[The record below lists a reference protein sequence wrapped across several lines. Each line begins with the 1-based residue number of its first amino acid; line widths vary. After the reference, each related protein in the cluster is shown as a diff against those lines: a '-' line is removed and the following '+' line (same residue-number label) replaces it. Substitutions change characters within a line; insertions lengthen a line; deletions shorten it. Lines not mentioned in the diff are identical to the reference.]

1 MNKNKIIFII
11 IGIVVI
17 FLVFVMIKIANNSG
31 TTNITKKT
39 SPSDFS
45 IWTYGLDKEKVTS
58 IVNDFKKT
66 NETYNAKNISVE
78 NFSNYEDYKQ
88 SLTTAMISGKGPDI
102 FMLNN
107 FEKSY
112 LNENI
117 LGINPAILK
126 TNDFRKNFK
135 TFFGDDL
142 ISSQDDSKG
151 NNIEFVTGIPVGYE
165 TLGIYYNRK
174 FNIKSTDLASWAA
187 INNVIDTLKER
198 DSEIKPIGI
207 YSDKSLNL
215 LADTLTQFFLLSDE
229 KITGYK
235 KISDIAMK
243 EGFGSYY
250 SYILDNTT
258 NTGIYTKSNS
268 EKSDLELF
276 SDGDEAM
283 IIGYPSMINNIDNLG
298 FNKNFLFA
306 EPFPHY
312 FEGKGKTLTKYNYFV
327 VNKTNKDEKF
337 AFDLLAYFSTESGEK
352 AFLENFP
359 YLLPALVTLEQDK
372 LQEKIHSSYNLI
384 LGDFYKEANSSLLS
398 SYDKGI
404 TDLYDNGF
412 SSIST
417 DDTNYLEKTKSLIST
432 VGCKYDKYV
441 KLENLSYDCNKN

>member
-11 IGIVVI
+11 IGIVII
-17 FLVFVMIKIANNSG
+17 FLVFVMIKIANN
-31 TTNITKKT
+31 TWTNNTNKTKL
-39 SPSDFS
+39 SSNFS
-45 IWTYGLDKEKVTS
+45 IWTYWLDKEKVLS

-66 NETYNAKNISVE
+66 NKTYETKNISVE

-88 SLTTAMISGKGPDI
+88 TITTAIISWKWPDI

-117 LGINPAILK
+117 LWINPTILK

-135 TFFGDDL
+135 TFFWDDL
-142 ISSQDDSKG
+142 ISSQIDSQW
-151 NNIEFVTGIPVGYE
+151 NTIEFVIWIPVWYE

-174 FNIKSTDLASWAA
+174 FNIKSSDLASWAA
-187 INNVIDTLKER
+187 INNIIDTLKER
-198 DSEIKPIGI
+198 DTEIKPIWI
-207 YSDKSLNL
+207 YSDKNQSLV
-215 LADTLTQFFLLSDE
+215 ADILTQFFLLSDE
-229 KITGYK
+229 KITWYK

-243 EGFGSYY
+243 EWFWSYY
-250 SYILDNTT
+250 SYILDST
-258 NTGIYTKSNS
+258 NTWITKNL

-276 SDGDEAM
+276 SEWDEAM
-283 IIGYPSMINNIDNLG
+283 IIGYPSMINNIDDLG
-298 FNKNFLFA
+298 FNKSFLFA

-312 FEGKGKTLTKYNYFV
+312 FEWKWKTLTKYNYFV
-327 VNKTNKDEKF
+327 VNKNSKNENF
-337 AFDLLAYFSTESGEK
+337 AYDLLAYFSSESWEK

-372 LQEKIHSSYNLI
+372 LQDKIHSSYNLI
-384 LGDFYKEANSSLLS
+384 LWDFYKEANSSLLS
-398 SYDKGI
+398 SYNKWI

-412 SSIST
+412 RDVAT
-417 DDTNYLEKTKSLIST
+417 NDANYLVKIKSLISNIS
-432 VGCKYDKYV
+432 CKYDKYV